1 VDLYL
6 GVDAGGTRTRAAVL
20 DDAGHLIGSAEG
32 GAANPISHPPVV
44 AVAALAETVVAALG
58 TADAADVTASL
69 IGLAGVSRT
78 GSTGM
83 AAALADRTG
92 LRRPPLMVGDAV
104 VAYAAGTAEP
114 DGCVLI
120 AGTGATAARV
130 EGWAQTAT
138 VDGHGWLLGDTG
150 SAFWL
155 GRAAVQAAL
164 AAIEG
169 RRVPTALLA
178 TVTAALL
185 PQGRPAGVDLREAII
200 TAVHAAP
207 PIALA
212 RLAPLVGDAA
222 TAGDEV
228 AGHIV
233 DAAVVGLVA
242 SLAALRPDG
251 DTTPIVV
258 AGAVA
263 SGEGPIGV
271 TLRGQLDLRWPGCVH
286 RAGDGAT
293 AAARLARELVDNR

>member
-20 DDAGHLIGSAEG
+20 DDAGHLVGSAEG
-32 GAANPISHPPVV
+32 GAGNPVSHPQGV
-44 AVAALAETVVAALG
+44 AVHALASTVVAALG
-58 TADAADVTASL
+58 TVHAADVTASL
-69 IGLAGVSRT
+69 IGLAGVSCT
-78 GSTGM
+78 GDTGI
-83 AAALADRTG
+83 AAAVADRTG
-92 LRRPPLMVGDAV
+92 LRRPPLLVGDTV

-114 DGCVLI
+114 DGYVLI
-120 AGTGATAARV
+120 AGTGATAARI
-130 EGWAQTAT
+130 EGWTQTAA

-155 GRAAVQAAL
+155 GRAAAQAAL
-164 AAIEG
+164 AAVEG

-178 TVTAALL
+178 TVTEALL
-185 PQGRPAGVDLREAII
+185 LEGRPAGVDLREAII

-222 TAGDEV
+222 TAGDAV
-228 AGHIV
+228 AGRIV
-233 DAAVVGLVA
+233 DAAVAGLVA
-242 SLAALRPDG
+242 SLAGLRPDG

-263 SGEGPIGV
+263 SGEGPVGA
-271 TLRGQLDLRWPGCVH
+271 TLRGQLELRWPGCVH

-293 AAARLARELVDNR
+293 AAARLARELVDDR